1 MPAARP
7 DEKNPT
13 EAVRAANR
21 QMSEDAIQ
29 SAHTT
34 AEAGERA
41 ARAGA
46 DMLGRN
52 ADIMHKAWE
61 MSGTMAAQLAQQSAD
76 QVARALG
83 VSGEEARKAAE
94 QSSANVEAV
103 IGSSAVIAESLQS
116 ISREWMEFARSHFE
130 RNLARCNELSR
141 CRTPQDFAAVQ
152 SEAVRENLEGALH
165 SARRTAEI
173 SARAVD
179 SAMKNLSQRARPAA

>member
-21 QMSEDAIQ
+21 QRSEDAIQ

-116 ISREWMEFARSHFE
+116 ISREWMELGRSIFE
-130 RNLARCNELSR
+130 GNIARCNEKSR
-141 CRTPQDFAAVQ
+141 CREQKDV
-152 SEAVRENLEGALH
+152 E
-165 SARRTAEI
+165 
-173 SARAVD
+173 
-179 SAMKNLSQRARPAA
+179 